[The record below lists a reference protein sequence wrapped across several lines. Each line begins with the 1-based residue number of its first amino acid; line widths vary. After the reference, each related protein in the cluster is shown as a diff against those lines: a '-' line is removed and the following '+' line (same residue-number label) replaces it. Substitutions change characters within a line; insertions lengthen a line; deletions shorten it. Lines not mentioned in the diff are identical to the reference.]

1 MDELELFDT
10 VEDMLGGV
18 VMALGGPKKVGSR
31 LWPDLPVERA
41 AQNVRDRL
49 NADRREMFSPQQMV
63 FLLKEAREA
72 GYHAG
77 MRWLSCECGYTG
89 TRPAERDAQK
99 AELQR
104 QFVRAVDVVQRL
116 GKQLEKLGAD

>member
-1 MDELELFDT
+1 M
-10 VEDMLGGV
+10 
-18 VMALGGPKKVGSR
+18 
-31 LWPDLPVERA
+31 
-41 AQNVRDRL
+41 RDRL

>member
-41 AQNVRDRL
+41 A
-49 NADRREMFSPQQMV
+49 
-63 FLLKEAREA
+63 
-72 GYHAG
+72 
-77 MRWLSCECGYTG
+77 
-89 TRPAERDAQK
+89 
-99 AELQR
+99 
-104 QFVRAVDVVQRL
+104 
-116 GKQLEKLGAD
+116 

>member
-10 VEDMLGGV
+10 VDDMLNGIV
-18 VMALGGPKKVGSR
+18 VALGGPKKVGGL
-31 LWPDLPVERA
+31 LWPELPVERA

-49 NADRREMFSPQQMV
+49 NADRRELFSPQQV
-63 FLLKEAREA
+63 LFLLKSARDQ

-77 MRWLSCECGYTG
+77 MRWLSGECGYTG
-89 TRPAERDAQK
+89 VKPAERDQQK
-99 AELQR
+99 ADLQR
-104 QFVRAVDVVQRL
+104 QFVRAVDIVQRL